1 MELFVLNQYAS
12 GDLWSHDT
20 SNWERSSA
28 KGRCRMATTIRT
40 DEVSDDLF
48 GDPPETRRRDSL
60 RPNQAPSE
68 LKAARALCREL
79 RRHESRHEKQRIT
92 HLICL
97 NLITMLRHGP
107 GR

>member
-1 MELFVLNQYAS
+1 
-12 GDLWSHDT
+12 
-20 SNWERSSA
+20 
-28 KGRCRMATTIRT
+28 MAQAIRT
-40 DEVSDDLF
+40 HEVTEDLF
-48 GDPPETRRRDSL
+48 GDQPAGRHPDSIL
-60 RPNQAPSE
+60 LDQTPSE

-79 RRHESRHEKQRIT
+79 RRQDSRHEKRRIT

>member
-1 MELFVLNQYAS
+1 
-12 GDLWSHDT
+12 
-20 SNWERSSA
+20 
-28 KGRCRMATTIRT
+28 MATTVRSTI
-40 DEVSDDLF
+40 ESEDLF
-48 GDPPETRRRDSL
+48 GDPGTNRRPGSILLD
-60 RPNQAPSE
+60 QTPSE

-79 RRHESRHEKQRIT
+79 RRNESRHEKRRIA

>member
-1 MELFVLNQYAS
+1 
-12 GDLWSHDT
+12 
-20 SNWERSSA
+20 
-28 KGRCRMATTIRT
+28 MAATIRT
-40 DEVSDDLF
+40 DEVSEDLF
-48 GDPPETRRRDSL
+48 GDPPGNRRHNPILLD
-60 RPNQAPSE
+60 QAPSE

-79 RRHESRHEKQRIT
+79 RRQNSRHEKRRIT

>member
-1 MELFVLNQYAS
+1 
-12 GDLWSHDT
+12 
-20 SNWERSSA
+20 
-28 KGRCRMATTIRT
+28 MAPTIRT
-40 DEVSDDLF
+40 TEVSEDLF
-48 GDPPETRRRDSL
+48 GDRPANRHPDSIL
-60 RPNQAPSE
+60 LDQTPSE

-79 RRHESRHEKQRIT
+79 RRGNSRHEKRRIA